1 MKRSGML
8 LVGLGIALVV
18 GRATSEE
25 TAVAPKEVRD
35 PRQVFIERVMVVRG
49 EGVAPSDR
57 PLSAP
62 QKRMLAL
69 RAAKVVALRELAEV
83 LSGVRISGETCV
95 RDAAVQ
101 SDEVK
106 AAVDSTVRGAEV
118 VHEDYDERTE
128 TGTVFVR
135 ISLDGPNGL
144 TQSLLPMLIE
154 TKAGQVPKAPVY
166 APPAPPPAAPAAE
179 PVDAL
184 IIDATG
190 KPFRPALINRIVVAN
205 GSVLFEPSKIAPEIL
220 AKRGCGDY
228 TSDLAKAKAILASHG
243 AKNPLVLK
251 AAGVVRSTDAQ
262 VSENDAAVIFA
273 ADQKTSFLAGAQVV
287 FVL

>member
-1 MKRSGML
+1 MKRSAWL
-8 LVGLGIALVV
+8 LVGLGLVLAV

-25 TAVAPKEVRD
+25 SVALKEVRD
-35 PRQVFIERVMVVRG
+35 PKQVFMERLMVVKG

-69 RAAKVVALRELAEV
+69 RAAKVVALRELAET
-83 LSGVRISGETCV
+83 LSGVRVSGETCV
-95 RDAAVQ
+95 QDAAVH
-101 SDEVK
+101 SDQVK

-118 VHEDYDERTE
+118 VHEEYDERTE
-128 TGTVFVR
+128 TATVFVR
-135 ISLDGPNGL
+135 VSLDGPNGL
-144 TQSLLPMLIE
+144 TQSLLPTLIE
-154 TKAGQVPKAPVY
+154 TKAVQV
-166 APPAPPPAAPAAE
+166 PAAPAFAPAAASAAVAASE

-228 TSDLAKAKAILASHG
+228 TSDLGKAKAILASHG

-251 AAGVVRSTDAQ
+251 AVGVVRSTDAQ
-262 VSENDAAVIFA
+262 VSESDAAVVFT
-273 ADQKTSFLAGAQVV
+273 ADQKTSFLEGAQVV

>member
-1 MKRSGML
+1 MKRSAWL
-8 LVGLGIALVV
+8 LVGLGLVLAV

-25 TAVAPKEVRD
+25 SVAPKEVRD
-35 PRQVFIERVMVVRG
+35 PKQVFMERLMVVKG

-69 RAAKVVALRELAEV
+69 RAAKVVALRELAET
-83 LSGVRISGETCV
+83 LSGVRVSGETCV
-95 RDAAVQ
+95 QDAAVH
-101 SDEVK
+101 SDQVK

-118 VHEDYDERTE
+118 VHEEYDERTE
-128 TGTVFVR
+128 TATVFVR
-135 ISLDGPNGL
+135 VSLDGPNGL
-144 TQSLLPMLIE
+144 TQSLLPTLIE
-154 TKAGQVPKAPVY
+154 TKAVQV
-166 APPAPPPAAPAAE
+166 PAAPAFAPAAASAAVAASE

-228 TSDLAKAKAILASHG
+228 TSDLGKAKAILASHG

-251 AAGVVRSTDAQ
+251 AVGVVRSTDAQ
-262 VSENDAAVIFA
+262 VSESDAAVVFT
-273 ADQKTSFLAGAQVV
+273 ADQKTSFLEGAQVV